1 LYTDKYIYNFEKLDV
16 YNKALNFIYSVFDIS
31 KRLPYKFQSS
41 LGDQLRRASLSIVNN
56 IAEGS
61 DKISSRDKKNFY
73 SHSLNSSRECI
84 PMFTICLNQNLINK
98 SEYDKLRDDCTVIC
112 KMLRKLIDS
121 VL

>member
-1 LYTDKYIYNFEKLDV
+1 MYTDKYIYNFEKLDV

>member
-1 LYTDKYIYNFEKLDV
+1 LNTDKYIFNFEKLDV
-16 YNKALNFIYSVFDIS
+16 YNKGLDFIYSVFDIS
-31 KRLPYKFQSS
+31 NKFSYRYQSS

-61 DKISSRDKKNFY
+61 DKISPRDKKNFY

-98 SEYDKLRDDCTVIC
+98 SEYDKLRNDCTIIC
-112 KMLRKLIDS
+112 KMLRKLINS